1 MDAAPAEPAE
11 LAPPAGAAR
20 SVGPEPTASA
30 PGPRVA
36 ARTLRTTAFRVA
48 VELCRARLAGSGSG
62 RFAWGAAVAVAL
74 AAFVIAVSIRV
85 TDGPAAP
92 VGGLFRKAAGLI
104 GWISGSLL
112 AMAAAKDA
120 SAADRADG
128 VEALVAARGVGASLL
143 RSARTLGATGQ
154 IARTLGLPLAVFAL
168 ATAAL
173 AADLTTALR
182 RVAAAA
188 LLLAWGVVA
197 GVTLGGL
204 AAVSSRLFGAR
215 GPSALAT
222 IVIGERL
229 VAGSL
234 GLAVWSIPG
243 ALEAVLSMVLG
254 ATGVGGGR

>member
-1 MDAAPAEPAE
+1 MDAAPAEPA
-11 LAPPAGAAR
+11 PPASPAG
-20 SVGPEPTASA
+20 T
-30 PGPRVA
+30 
-36 ARTLRTTAFRVA
+36 ARTLRTQAFRVA
-48 VELCRARLAGSGSG
+48 VELCRARFAATGSG
-62 RFAWGAAVAVAL
+62 RFAWGAAVAIAVG
-74 AAFVIAVSIRV
+74 AFVIALSIRV

-92 VGGLFRKAAGLI
+92 VGGLFRQAAGFT

-112 AMAAAKDA
+112 ALAAAKDT
-120 SAADRADG
+120 SLADRADG

-143 RSARTLGATGQ
+143 RSARTLAATGQ
-154 IARTLGLPLAVFAL
+154 IARTLGIPLAVLGL

-173 AADLTTALR
+173 AADVTSALR

-197 GVTLGGL
+197 GVTLGAL
-204 AAVSSRLFGAR
+204 AAVSARIFGAR

-222 IVIGERL
+222 LVIGERL

-234 GLAVWSIPG
+234 GLAVWSVPG
-243 ALEAVLSMVLG
+243 ALEAVLSLVLG